1 MIVCI
6 RSVGVFDANKK
17 DRGRGNLSVGFVR
30 TKKKRGGGGVK
41 FYKGGMEGRRVPLNF
56 YEYFII

>member
-17 DRGRGNLSVGFVR
+17 DGGRGESVGVFFMR
-30 TKKKRGGGGVK
+30 TKKKGVGGEVEVLRGWDGREEGSFK
-41 FYKGGMEGRRVPLNF
+41 FL
-56 YEYFII
+56 

>member
-17 DRGRGNLSVGFVR
+17 DGGRGESVGVFFYADE
-30 TKKKRGGGGVK
+30 KERGGVGG
-41 FYKGGMEGRRVPLNF
+41 
-56 YEYFII
+56 